1 MKMMNIVKKS
11 NKKSKKE
18 TKRSSLTLKWV
29 SVVAATITVSFV
41 IFSIAIYSLIR
52 QQLIQNDQRNTQ
64 EIVSTFQKRL
74 VEIPGKLQISNVVP
88 QLSPN
93 TSRILENAPVKNNE
107 ETNVF
112 NDDVLATLANRDT
125 SITIYDPS
133 GDIVFSNGDNVTD
146 RMPKITAN
154 NEHKLVHTTGGLHL
168 DIYQKIYSERT
179 HKLTGYLVVDNSMS
193 QTNNVLATI
202 RWWMIILSFLAIVIF
217 IILSYLV
224 VNSVVK
230 PIKKMSKIA
239 HEIDEDPNSQE
250 RIPDLKRNDELG
262 ELADSF
268 NQMLDR
274 MQAYIQ
280 QQKQFVGDVSHEL
293 RTPVAVI
300 QGHMNLLK
308 RWGKDDP
315 KILNESIEAS
325 LQEANRM
332 KHLIQEMLDLT
343 RAEQIDVQF
352 PNEVTEVNE
361 VIKRTVDNMQMIHP
375 DFRIS
380 YDDTDLKPH
389 SYIKMYRNH
398 LEQVLIILMDNAIKY
413 SQDRKEILVDAAN
426 DQDNVIITVQ
436 DFGEGIA
443 PEEQKKIFN
452 RFYRVDKAR
461 TREKGGNGL
470 GLSIAQ
476 KLVESYHGHISVTS
490 QLGSGSKF
498 KIEFPLLKEVK
509 KKDDNKSK

>member
-1 MKMMNIVKKS
+1 MNIATKS
-11 NKKSKKE
+11 NKNAKEE
-18 TKRSSLTLKWV
+18 TKRSSLAFKWV

-52 QQLIQNDQRNTQ
+52 QQLIQNDQGNTE
-64 EIVSTFQKRL
+64 EIVTTFQRRL
-74 VEIPGKLQISNVVP
+74 VEIPDKLEISNVVP

-93 TSRILENAPVKNNE
+93 TNRILNNAPVSNKREN
-107 ETNVF
+107 NVF

-125 SITIYDPS
+125 TIIIYNLD
-133 GDIVFSNGDNVTD
+133 GEIIFSNGNNVTD
-146 RMPKITAN
+146 RMPDIKDN
-154 NEHKLVHTTGGLHL
+154 HVRQLGHTSSGLHL
-168 DIYQKIYSERT
+168 NIYQKIYSDRT
-179 HKLTGYLVVDNSMS
+179 HKLTGYLIVDNSMT
-193 QTNNVLATI
+193 QTNKILHTI
-202 RWWMIILSFLAIVIF
+202 RLWMIGLSLLAIIIF

-224 VNSVVK
+224 VNIVVVK
-230 PIKKMSKIA
+230 PIKKMSKIS
-239 HEIDEDPNSQE
+239 HEINEDPNSQE
-250 RIPDLKRNDELG
+250 RISNLNRNDELG
-262 ELADSF
+262 ELANSF

-300 QGHMNLLK
+300 QGHMNLLQ

-315 KILNESIEAS
+315 EVLNESINSS

-343 RAEQIDVQF
+343 RAEQIDIQF
-352 PNEVTEVNE
+352 PNEVTDVNE
-361 VIKRTVDNMQMIHP
+361 VLQRTVNNMKMIHP

-380 YDDTDLKPH
+380 YDDDLKPH
-389 SYIKMYRNH
+389 SFIKMYRNH

-413 SQDRKEILVDAAN
+413 SQDRKEVLVDASS
-426 DQDNVIITVQ
+426 DQNSIIITVQ

-443 PEEQKKIFN
+443 LEEQKKIFN

-476 KLVESYHGHISVTS
+476 KLVESYHGKISVTS

-498 KIEFPLLKEVK
+498 KIEFPILKEK
-509 KKDDNKSK
+509 QKSS

>member
-1 MKMMNIVKKS
+1 MSIVKKS
-11 NKKSKKE
+11 NKKEKKE
-18 TKRSSLTLKWV
+18 TKKSSLTFKWV
-29 SVVAATITVSFV
+29 SIVAATITVSFV

-52 QQLIQNDQRNTQ
+52 QQLIQNDQSNTQ

-74 VEIPGKLQISNVVP
+74 VGIPEKLQISNVVP

-93 TSRILENAPVKNNE
+93 TSRILENSPVTSSS
-107 ETNVF
+107 ETSVF
-112 NDDVLATLANRDT
+112 NDEVLATLANRDT
-125 SITIYDPS
+125 SITIYDTS
-133 GDIVFSNGDNVTD
+133 GDIVFSNGNNISE

-154 NEHKLVHTTGGLHL
+154 NVHKLVYTSSGLHL
-168 DIYQKIYSERT
+168 DIYQKIYSDRT
-179 HKLTGYLVVDNSMS
+179 HKLTGYLVVDNSMT
-193 QTNNVLATI
+193 QTNKVLHTI
-202 RWWMIILSFLAIVIF
+202 RWWMVILSFLAIVIF

-230 PIKKMSKIA
+230 PIKKMSKISHKINA
-239 HEIDEDPNSQE
+239 DPNSQE
-250 RIPDLKRNDELG
+250 RIPDLNRTDELG
-262 ELADSF
+262 ELANSF

-300 QGHMNLLK
+300 QGHMSLLQ

-315 KILNESIEAS
+315 KVLDESIESS

-343 RAEQIDVQF
+343 RAEQIDIQF
-352 PNEVTEVNE
+352 PNEVTEVNG
-361 VIKRTVDNMQMIHP
+361 VLKRTVDNMQMIHP

-380 YDDTDLKPH
+380 YDDADLKPH
-389 SYIKMYRNH
+389 CFIKMYSNH

-413 SQDRKEILVDAAN
+413 SKDRKEILVDAAN
-426 DQDNVIITVQ
+426 DQDSVIITVQ

-443 PEEQKKIFN
+443 AEEQKKIFN

-476 KLVESYHGHISVTS
+476 KLVESYHGKIGVTS

-498 KIEFPLLKEVK
+498 KIEFPLLKE
-509 KKDDNKSK
+509 DNKKSKNDK